1 MTAHVGM
8 PRVVIVGGGFT
19 GGAVAVHLARQAMA
33 PLAVTIVEP
42 RPALGGGVAYSS
54 TDPAHRTNV
63 AAQRM
68 SLFSDDEGHFVR
80 WLAAGDALHGDPE
93 AELPDGR
100 IYPRRQV
107 FGAYVAAQLQS
118 ASASGLAA
126 VRHLQDSAAAI
137 ARHGPEWRV
146 TTTGGRVVAADLV
159 VLAVSHPPPAVPPR
173 LATAF
178 GEAPGFVPDPWA
190 PRALDRIDRLD
201 DVVVMGTA
209 LSMADIV
216 ASLDRRGH
224 RGRIVAFSR
233 RGRRSQPQAPGA
245 HAPFGDF
252 AASPPTTALELLRRL
267 RRTLAEAAAAGQPW
281 QAVIDAARRDG
292 QAVWQALDGRQR
304 RTLLRHLRACWEVH
318 RYRVAP
324 QVGAVIERRLRDG
337 TLEVLAAGLGNVVGR
352 GRTLRCELLLRG
364 RGGVAGASRWVEAQ
378 AFVLTTGPAHGSIL
392 TSNPALRS
400 LAGAG
405 LVQPDEHGLGVLVDR
420 RHRAVA
426 RSGAAADTLLIA
438 GPLARGTFGELM
450 GLPQVSRDA
459 ELVAA
464 EVLARLDPV
473 WSAGSGGWSTR
484 KGPRA
489 PERSFTDAQRA
500 ASC

>member
-8 PRVVIVGGGFT
+8 PRVIIVGGGFT
-19 GGAVAVHLARQAMA
+19 GAAVAVHLARQVTA

-63 AAQRM
+63 AAARM
-68 SLFSDDEGHFVR
+68 SLFSDDEGHFAR
-80 WLAAGDALHGDPE
+80 WLAANSALREDVE

-107 FGAYVAAQLQS
+107 FGAYVAAQLQG

-126 VRHLQDSAAAI
+126 VRHLQDSAVAI
-137 ARHGPEWRV
+137 FRHGPEWRV
-146 TTTGGRVVAADLV
+146 TTAAGRVVAADLV
-159 VLAVSHPPPAVPPR
+159 VLAVSHPPPAVRPR
-173 LATAF
+173 LAAAF
-178 GEAPGFVPDPWA
+178 GNLPGFVPDPWA
-190 PRALDRIDRLD
+190 QGALDRIAPQD

-233 RGRRSQPQAPGA
+233 RGRISQP
-245 HAPFGDF
+245 HATHTHATFGDF
-252 AASPPTTALELLRRL
+252 AEPPPTTALELLLRL
-267 RRTLAEAAAAGQPW
+267 RRTLAAAAAAGQPW

-292 QAVWQALDGRQR
+292 QAVWQALDSRQR
-304 RTLLRHLRACWEVH
+304 GALLRHLRSHWEVH

-324 QVGAVIERRLRDG
+324 QVGAVLDRRRREG
-337 TLEVLAAGLGNVVGR
+337 TLKILAADLGNVVGR
-352 GRTLRCELLLRG
+352 DTMLRCELLLRG
-364 RGGVAGASRWVEAQ
+364 RGARVGGRRWVEAQ
-378 AFVLTTGPAHGSIL
+378 AFVVTTGPAHDNIL
-392 TSNPALRS
+392 TSNSALRS
-400 LAGAG
+400 LADAG
-405 LVQPDEHGLGVLVDR
+405 LVQRDEHGLGVLVDR

-426 RSGAAADTLLIA
+426 RSGTVTDTLLIA

-459 ELVAA
+459 EVVAA
-464 EVLARLDPV
+464 EILERLNM
-473 WSAGSGGWSTR
+473 AG
-484 KGPRA
+484 
-489 PERSFTDAQRA
+489 DANRLLRA
-500 ASC
+500 AS